1 MTKEKK
7 YMIIGIF
14 ILMITLVGSVGTY
27 AWFTWKSTNNTS
39 LTMTIGKL
47 ADVIFTSGNN
57 ISTSTLSP
65 VYNYTDGEVTTFSI
79 NNKDT
84 TGTIVDYAVKLNIT
98 SIATE
103 LKSTSLKYVL
113 LKNNTI
119 VQEGDFST
127 ISTGSTTIYSDS
139 ISTSGITNY
148 KFYLY
153 IDGNIEN
160 NTSMVNKSLVGT
172 ITVET
177 VYKEPLDVAIETINN
192 LGLEID
198 TSKTPDFTLDGGTCE
213 EYCDGTNGIYK
224 AEDDLGNTY
233 YFRGNVEN
241 NYVKFANYYWRII
254 RINGDG
260 TIRIVYAGTVVHENG
275 YDDSDTKD
283 MIIGESAF
291 NLNDNDNAYVG
302 YMYGTPGSSTYNDT
316 HANINDSTIK
326 KTIDTWY
333 KNNLLSYQDKISDAI
348 YCNDRSLTEG
358 TGIKN
363 AETFYGFNSRFENMQ
378 PSYICTNKNDKFSVN
393 NDIGNGKLTYSI
405 GLLTMDDI
413 MFSGSSGG
421 DSSYLYNNGL
431 WWTMTPVGFLSSDNR
446 EPFCTLYMS
455 NLSELRAEPVG
466 AEWGIRPVISL
477 KSSVIISGD
486 GTINNPFTVD

>member
-1 MTKEKK
+1 MNKDKRF
-7 YMIIGIF
+7 MLFGV
-14 ILMITLVGSVGTY
+14 ILLLMSLVGSLGTY
-27 AWFTWKSTNNTS
+27 AWFTWKSTSNTS

-84 TGTIVDYAVKLNIT
+84 TGTTVDYAVKLNIT

-103 LKSTSLKYVL
+103 LKNTSLKYVL

-139 ISTSGITNY
+139 ISTSGTTNY

-160 NTSMVNKSLVGT
+160 NVSMMNKSLVGA

-177 VYKEPLDVAIETINN
+177 VKKEPLDAAIETINN

-198 TSKTPDFTLDGGTCE
+198 TTNTPDFTLDGGTCE

-260 TIRIVYAGTVVHENG
+260 TIRIVYAGTVAHENG
-275 YDDSDTKD
+275 YSDSDTKD

-291 NLNDNDNAYVG
+291 NLKYNDNAYVG
-302 YMYGTPGSSTYNDT
+302 YMYGTPGSSTYDDT

-326 KTIDTWY
+326 K
-333 KNNLLSYQDKISDAI
+333 LLI
-348 YCNDRSLTEG
+348 L
-358 TGIKN
+358 GIK
-363 AETFYGFNSRFENMQ
+363 
-378 PSYICTNKNDKFSVN
+378 
-393 NDIGNGKLTYSI
+393 
-405 GLLTMDDI
+405 
-413 MFSGSSGG
+413 
-421 DSSYLYNNGL
+421 
-431 WWTMTPVGFLSSDNR
+431 
-446 EPFCTLYMS
+446 
-455 NLSELRAEPVG
+455 
-466 AEWGIRPVISL
+466 
-477 KSSVIISGD
+477 IIY
-486 GTINNPFTVD
+486 

>member
-84 TGTIVDYAVKLNIT
+84 TGTTVDYAVKLNIT

-103 LKSTSLKYVL
+103 LKNTSLKYVL

-127 ISTGSTTIYSDS
+127 ISTGGTTIYSDS

>member
-1 MTKEKK
+1 MNKDKRF
-7 YMIIGIF
+7 MLFGV
-14 ILMITLVGSVGTY
+14 ILLLMSLVGSLGTY
-27 AWFTWKSTNNTS
+27 AWFTWKSTSNTS

-84 TGTIVDYAVKLNIT
+84 TGTTVDYAVKLNIT

-160 NTSMVNKSLVGT
+160 NTSMVNKSLVGA

-177 VYKEPLDVAIETINN
+177 VKKEPLDAAIETINN

-198 TSKTPDFTLDGGTCE
+198 TTNTPDFTLDGGTCE

-224 AEDDLGNTY
+224 AEDDLGITY

-260 TIRIVYAGTVVHENG
+260 TIRIVYAGTVAHENG
-275 YDDSDTKD
+275 YSDSDTKD

-291 NLNDNDNAYVG
+291 NLK
-302 YMYGTPGSSTYNDT
+302 YNDT

-477 KSSVIISGD
+477 KSSAIISGN

>member
-1 MTKEKK
+1 
-7 YMIIGIF
+7 
-14 ILMITLVGSVGTY
+14 
-27 AWFTWKSTNNTS
+27 
-39 LTMTIGKL
+39 MTIGKL

-57 ISTSTLSP
+57 ISTSTLAP

-79 NNKDT
+79 NNKDK
-84 TGTIVDYAVKLNIT
+84 TGTTVDYAVKLNIT

-127 ISTGSTTIYSDS
+127 ISAGSTTIYSDS
-139 ISTSGITNY
+139 ISSSGTTNY

-177 VYKEPLDVAIETINN
+177 VKKESLDAAIETINN

-198 TSKTPDFTLDGGTCE
+198 TTNTPDFTLDGGTCE

-260 TIRIVYAGTVVHENG
+260 TIRIVYAGTVAHENG
-275 YDDSDTKD
+275 YSDSDTKD

-291 NLNDNDNAYVG
+291 NLKYNDNAYVG
-302 YMYGTPGSSTYNDT
+302 YMYGTPGSSTYDDT

-363 AETFYGFNSRFENMQ
+363 TEGYYGINSRLENMQ
-378 PSYICTNKNDKFSVN
+378 PSYICINKNDKFSVDN
-393 NDIGNGKLTYSI
+393 NIGNGNLTYPI
-405 GLLTMDDI
+405 GLLTMDEI

-421 DSSYLYNNGL
+421 DISNSYLYNDGI
-431 WWTMTPVGFLSSDNR
+431 WWTMTPVGFTHLDNTESSCMLYKSNR
-446 EPFCTLYMS
+446 G
-455 NLSELRAEPVG
+455 ELNGEHIAN
-466 AEWGIRPVISL
+466 EWGIRPVISL